1 MTVDILCHGT
11 RSVINKNMQLLIKRL
26 IKVNPIAARLN
37 I

>member
-11 RSVINKNMQLLIKRL
+11 RPVVNKNMQLLIKRL